1 MAKKISKT
9 SKRRLTLLVPLSL
22 FMISFFIFTT
32 IRYTFNIIS
41 LKNKEQELE
50 EKLSNLE
57 EEEENLS
64 DEIVKLKDPEYI
76 AKYAREKYYYTKD
89 GEYVI
94 KIEEKDKEEIIIQE
108 ENSYK
113 KYILYGGI
121 LVLVIIFVFTY
132 VPSFDISKTFFTFST
147 ASCFISLDE
156 NTYAPIPITTPKS
169 IIPNTINIS
178 LLFISIY
185 SFIHFF
191 STKPPR
197 TYYVCSR

>member
-1 MAKKISKT
+1 MKMAKKISKT
-9 SKRRLTLLVPLSL
+9 SKRRLTLLIPLSL

-64 DEIVKLKDPEYI
+64 DEIIKLKDPEYI

-94 KIEEKDKEEIIIQE
+94 KIEENDKEENIIQE
-108 ENSYK
+108 EINYK
-113 KYILYGGI
+113 KYILYGGT
-121 LVLVIIFVFTY
+121 LVLVIIFMFI
-132 VPSFDISKTFFTFST
+132 FRKRKSK
-147 ASCFISLDE
+147 E
-156 NTYAPIPITTPKS
+156 K
-169 IIPNTINIS
+169 
-178 LLFISIY
+178 
-185 SFIHFF
+185 
-191 STKPPR
+191 
-197 TYYVCSR
+197 

>member
-9 SKRRLTLLVPLSL
+9 SKRRLTLLIPLSL

-121 LVLVIIFVFTY
+121 LVLVIIFVFI
-132 VPSFDISKTFFTFST
+132 FRKRKSK
-147 ASCFISLDE
+147 E
-156 NTYAPIPITTPKS
+156 K
-169 IIPNTINIS
+169 
-178 LLFISIY
+178 
-185 SFIHFF
+185 
-191 STKPPR
+191 
-197 TYYVCSR
+197 